1 VVAIGEVDELNAAVG
16 LARAAGPPE
25 DVDRLLEQ
33 VQRELFDLGADLGRP
48 VAGDASAA
56 ERPPL
61 RLDGGYIARLEKAID
76 RVDAAL
82 SPLRHFILPGGT
94 ETAARLHL
102 ARAVCRRAERAVVRL
117 MGAAKGTTNPECLRY
132 LNRLADLLF
141 VLARQAAAGRES
153 VWRPT
158 DR

>member
-1 VVAIGEVDELNAAVG
+1 
-16 LARAAGPPE
+16 
-25 DVDRLLEQ
+25 
-33 VQRELFDLGADLGRP
+33 
-48 VAGDASAA
+48 
-56 ERPPL
+56 
-61 RLDGGYIARLEKAID
+61 
-76 RVDAAL
+76 
-82 SPLRHFILPGGT
+82 
-94 ETAARLHL
+94 
-102 ARAVCRRAERAVVRL
+102 